1 LVNSHG
7 QQSSDL
13 QLSTVDCGPL
23 TRYTMNK
30 IGFNVLAWSAEIS
43 ENLFPILDRLKAIG
57 YDGAEF
63 FIGGTDEK
71 ACRAVGDHCKNI
83 GLEVTTVTVMGPD
96 ENPISS
102 DPKVREKAKE
112 KLLWILDRAAD
123 LNSQVLCGPYHSAFA
138 TFASR
143 APIEDEYNWSAE
155 VLHSVADHAQK
166 LGVLMTPEALNRF
179 ECYLANTM
187 EQLDYLLAKVNHPNV
202 QAMFDTHHANM
213 EEKKLGLAI
222 EKIAPRLG
230 HFHISENDRGTPGS
244 GHVPWDETFATLKKF
259 DRSVE
264 GVFSALGHGRK
275 RLQADSGDGRKIWIV
290 TEIPVRFNLM
300 GIFHFCN

>member
-1 LVNSHG
+1 
-7 QQSSDL
+7 
-13 QLSTVDCGPL
+13 
-23 TRYTMNK
+23 MNK

-96 ENPISS
+96 ENPISP

-187 EQLDYLLAKVNHPNV
+187 EQLDYLLGKVNHPNV

-244 GHVPWDETFATLKKF
+244 GHVPWEETFATLKK
-259 DRSVE
+259 VGYQGWLTIE
-264 GVFSALGHGRK
+264 GFTRNDPAFANSIGVWREFSAPWDMAENGYKLIR
-275 RLQADSGDGRKIWIV
+275 
-290 TEIPVRFNLM
+290 EM
-300 GIFHFCN
+300 GEKYGL